1 MRDDLREQ
9 RTQRRMELRRVEKKV
24 LRVEEMLEELNRE
37 EHTLSEAKERVG
49 KTRARAAAILSPCLA
64 SQADS
69 KK

>member
-1 MRDDLREQ
+1 MLDDLREQ
-9 RTQRRMELRRVEKKV
+9 RTQKRMELRRVENKI

-37 EHTLSEAKERVG
+37 EHTLSEAKERIN
-49 KTRARAAAILSPCLA
+49 KTRTRAAAILSPCLA